1 VYPGRGDEIVRGL
14 ALESGKNIEND
25 QDGGGEDLEL
35 GHHLPA
41 LRDPIQEVL
50 TIRKTIFRIVKI

>member
-50 TIRKTIFRIVKI
+50 TIRKKI